1 MEHAFIRRVFR
12 VSLVR
17 GTQDAV
23 GDGATCMSAQL
34 AFVKQGETLGVSKAE
49 ISARREIGDSK
60 SYAGLYIEVEF
71 Y

>member
-1 MEHAFIRRVFR
+1 
-12 VSLVR
+12 
-17 GTQDAV
+17 
-23 GDGATCMSAQL
+23 MSAQL

-71 Y
+71 YENRRDINHSRYFPQ